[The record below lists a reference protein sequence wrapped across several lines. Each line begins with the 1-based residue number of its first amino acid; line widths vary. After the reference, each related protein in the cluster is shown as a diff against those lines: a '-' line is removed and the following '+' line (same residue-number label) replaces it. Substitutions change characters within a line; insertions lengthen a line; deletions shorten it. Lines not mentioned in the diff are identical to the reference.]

1 MQKAGFGKRIIAA
14 IFDGILVSI
23 LAVGLAALLSVV
35 LKYDGYISRVDNAY
49 AKYESEY
56 GVEFKITQE
65 EYANLTEEKR
75 EAYDTAYEALTTDK
89 DVLYDYN
96 MLINLTLLIL
106 TFSVLIGVVAV
117 EFVVPLLLGNGQTI
131 GKKVFGI
138 ALMHQEGIKINNIQ
152 LFARTVLGKFAIE
165 LMIPLYIIM
174 MIFFNSIGIIS
185 IILMFVLFVAQIIC
199 FFASR
204 TNSPIHDLLAGTV
217 AVDMASQ
224 KIFEDREALLE
235 HVKAIHKD
243 IASN

>member
-1 MQKAGFGKRIIAA
+1 MQKASFGKRIIAA

-23 LAVGLAALLSVV
+23 LAVGLAALLTII
-35 LKYDGYISRVDNAY
+35 LNTDKHISYVENAY
-49 AKYESEY
+49 AKYGIELD
-56 GVEFKITQE
+56 ITQE
-65 EYANLTEEKR
+65 EYENLTDEKR
-75 EAYDTAYEALTTDK
+75 EVFDNALEEAT
-89 DVLYDYN
+89 YHYN
-96 MLINLTLLIL
+96 MWMHLTLLTL
-106 TFSVLIGVVAV
+106 TFSVLIAVVAV

-165 LMIPLYIIM
+165 LMIPLYIIT
-174 MIFFNSIGIIS
+174 MIFFFNSIGIIS
-185 IILMFVLFVAQIIC
+185 IILMFTLFVAQIVC

-224 KIFEDREALLE
+224 KIFADREALLE
-235 HVKAIHKD
+235 YIKAKHKD
-243 IASN
+243 IAAN

>member
-1 MQKAGFGKRIIAA
+1 MQKASFGKRIIAA

-23 LAVGLAALLSVV
+23 LAVGLAALLSIV

-117 EFVVPLLLGNGQTI
+117 EFVVPLLLDNGQTI

-174 MIFFNSIGIIS
+174 MISFNSIGMIS
-185 IILMFVLFVAQIIC
+185 SILMFALFVAQIIC

>member
-1 MQKAGFGKRIIAA
+1 MQKANFGKRIIAA
-14 IFDGILVSI
+14 ICDGILVSI

-56 GVEFKITQE
+56 GIEFKITQE

-75 EAYDTAYEALTTDK
+75 EAYDTAYEALSTDEA
-89 DVLYDYN
+89 VLYDYN

-106 TFSVLIGVVAV
+106 TFSVLIGVVLV
-117 EFVVPLLLGNGQTI
+117 EFVVPLFLGNGQTI

-185 IILMFVLFVAQIIC
+185 IILMFALFVAQIIC

-235 HVKAIHKD
+235 HIKAIHKD

>member
-1 MQKAGFGKRIIAA
+1 MQKANFGKRIIAA
-14 IFDGILVSI
+14 ICDGILVSI
-23 LAVGLAALLSVV
+23 LAVGLAALLSVI

-49 AKYESEY
+49 AKYESQY

-65 EYANLTEEKR
+65 EYENLTEEKR
-75 EAYDTAYEALTTDK
+75 DAYDTAYEALTTDK
-89 DVLYDYN
+89 NVLYNYN

-106 TFSVLIGVVAV
+106 TFSVLIGVVLV
-117 EFVVPLLLGNGQTI
+117 EFVVPLFLGNGQTI

-138 ALMHQEGIKINNIQ
+138 ALMHQEGIKINNVQ

-185 IILMFVLFVAQIIC
+185 MILMFALFVAQIIC

-224 KIFEDREALLE
+224 KIFPDREALLE
-235 HVKAIHKD
+235 YVKAKHSQSI
-243 IASN
+243 

>member
-1 MQKAGFGKRIIAA
+1 MQKANFGKRIIAA
-14 IFDGILVSI
+14 ICDGILVSI

-56 GVEFKITQE
+56 GIEFKITQE

-75 EAYDTAYEALTTDK
+75 EAYDTAYEALSTDEA
-89 DVLYDYN
+89 VLYDYN

-106 TFSVLIGVVAV
+106 TFSVLIGVVLV
-117 EFVVPLLLGNGQTI
+117 EFVVPLFLGNGQTI

-185 IILMFVLFVAQIIC
+185 IILMFALFVAQIIC

-235 HVKAIHKD
+235 YVKAKHSQSI
-243 IASN
+243 

>member
-1 MQKAGFGKRIIAA
+1 MQKASFGKRIIAA
-14 IFDGILVSI
+14 ICDGILVSI
-23 LAVGLAALLSVV
+23 LAVGLAALLSVI

-49 AKYESEY
+49 AKYEAEY
-56 GVEFKITQE
+56 GIEFKITQE
-65 EYANLTEEKR
+65 EYENLTEEKR

-106 TFSVLIGVVAV
+106 TFSVLIGVIAV
-117 EFVVPLLLGNGQTI
+117 EFVVPLLFGNGQTI

-185 IILMFVLFVAQIIC
+185 IILMLVLFIAQIIC

-224 KIFEDREALLE
+224 KIFADREALLE
-235 HVKAIHKD
+235 YIKAKHKD
-243 IASN
+243 IAAN